1 MAYSQKTRYAND
13 EKYREHKKTLMRKYI
28 NEKRQK
34 ERLKKMEMENENS
47 NETDNVISEVV

>member
-1 MAYSQKTRYAND
+1 MAYCQKTRYAND
-13 EKYREHKKTLMRKYI
+13 EKYREQKKTLMRKYI

-34 ERLKKMEMENENS
+34 ERLRKMELENENS

>member
-1 MAYSQKTRYAND
+1 MTYSQKTRYAND
-13 EKYREHKKTLMRKYI
+13 ETYREHKKSLMRKYI

-34 ERLKKMEMENENS
+34 ERLRKMELENENS